1 MRTLYY
7 FQYSPF
13 SRRTRLALA
22 HKGLECDLKEA
33 RQDPAH
39 RMKAARH
46 WPLGTIPVFVDADGT
61 ALGDST
67 AITRYLDAAYPEKP
81 VWPTERE
88 AVRVTMEVTSLV
100 DAALNLIVDVG
111 TRYFAL
117 SSHTEWASVRG
128 ELIGR
133 AQRALD
139 SLAVKAEA
147 RGPQTLTDHG
157 WGAADMWLFTFVVW
171 LEGLPARASTAANIA
186 QIMTLPWSLPPA
198 LSRWAAAHKERADV
212 IALG

>member
-22 HKGLECDLKEA
+22 HKGLECELKEA
-33 RQDPAH
+33 RQEPAH
-39 RMKAARH
+39 RMKAARY
-46 WPLGTIPVFVDADGT
+46 WPLGTIPVFVDAGGS

-67 AITRYLDAAYPEKP
+67 AITRYLDAAYPERP

-88 AVRVTMEVTSLV
+88 AARVTMEVTSLV

-117 SSHTEWASVRG
+117 SSHAEWANVRG

-139 SLAVKAEA
+139 ALATQVEGKDGRA
-147 RGPQTLTDHG
+147 LTDHG
-157 WGAADMWLFTFVVW
+157 WGAADMWLFTLVAW
-171 LEGLPARASTAANIA
+171 LEGLPARAPTAANIA
-186 QIMTLPWSLPPA
+186 QIMTLPWSVPPA
-198 LSRWAAAHKERADV
+198 LTRWAAPLKERADV
-212 IALG
+212 VALG